1 MAYELNPWFTDPP
14 PPPPPQSDTD
24 ITKTGRD
31 EPVKPKKRS

>member
-1 MAYELNPWFTDPP
+1 MTVETTPWFAD

-24 ITKTGRD
+24 ITKSGRD